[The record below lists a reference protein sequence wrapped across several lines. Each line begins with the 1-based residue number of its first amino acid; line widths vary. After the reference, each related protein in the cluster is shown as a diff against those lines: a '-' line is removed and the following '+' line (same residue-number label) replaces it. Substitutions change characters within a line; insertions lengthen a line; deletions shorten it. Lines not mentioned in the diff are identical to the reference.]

1 MPLAKCIKIEIRTGH
16 FRMNSHENTNNEHF
30 EIFVEQI
37 ANKNLSFEKNKNGEK
52 TKTFLFE
59 IKKKKFTFIPSS
71 DAMVS
76 VPVGFR
82 DR

>member
-1 MPLAKCIKIEIRTGH
+1 MTNMKNNALAKCIKIEIRTGH

-52 TKTFLFE
+52 TKTSLFE
-59 IKKKKFTFIPSS
+59 IKKKKIHIHTSQSFK
-71 DAMVS
+71 
-76 VPVGFR
+76 R
-82 DR
+82 N